1 MEALQKVFGYG
12 FSQAEVPSLV
22 GKTFIVTG
30 GSNGIGLSV
39 ARTLYS
45 HGARVI
51 VVGAQ
56 QAHLSGALVYI
67 KTGDLAQTPE
77 TYRTG
82 FGSQADNSADGGK
95 ESGEVEGKLCEFKNL
110 DEVAKLAKELAG
122 SLDRLDGL
130 VLLAGLGVN
139 KFELTKDG
147 YDSHLTVN
155 AIANIVLLSHL
166 LPVLEKTSQMPET
179 DVRVVIMSSE
189 LHRATFGGPGE
200 TWGGDKFRDEA
211 EFKKDCG
218 PNALYAR
225 SKLADI
231 LIIKARSRR
240 LTSRYDFR
248 RRSSNVTFSRRRRSS
263 PTLLTRT
270 DQYKPAFG
278 QVVGTVMETLI
289 RPLMRAPDDGALSA
303 LWAATAPEARNGDK
317 FHNGDYFSNPGQEGG
332 ETNEA
337 KDQELID
344 NFWNQSVKII
354 EKVAGKDGLG
364 PFVKA

>member
-67 KTGDLAQTPE
+67 KTGDLAHTPE

-82 FGSQADNSADGGK
+82 FGSQTDNSADGGK

-147 YDSHLTVN
+147 YDSHLTAN

-166 LPVLEKTSQMPET
+166 LPLLEKTSEMPET
-179 DVRVVIMSSE
+179 DVRVVIMASE
-189 LHRATFGGPGE
+189 VHRATFGGPGE

-231 LIIKARSRR
+231 LIVKA
-240 LTSRYDFR
+240 LVQRYLQPP
-248 RRSSNVTFSRRRRSS
+248 SKILAYATH
-263 PTLLTRT
+263 PGA
-270 DQYKPAFG
+270 PAFG
-278 QVVGTVMETLI
+278 QIVGTVMETLI

-303 LWAATAPEARNGDK
+303 LWAATAPEARNSDK
-317 FHNGDYFSNPGQEGG
+317 FKNGDYFSNPGQEGG
-332 ETNEA
+332 ESNEA

-364 PFVKA
+364 PFAKA

>member
-1 MEALQKVFGYG
+1 MEALQKMFGYG

-166 LPVLEKTSQMPET
+166 LPVLEKTSQMPGT

-231 LIIKARSRR
+231 LIIKARSHSSAPPGFSS
-240 LTSRYDFR
+240 TS
-248 RRSSNVTFSRRRRSS
+248 SMPGKGQSRQATDE
-263 PTLLTRT
+263 PT

-278 QVVGTVMETLI
+278 QAVGTVMETLI

-303 LWAATAPEARNGDK
+303 LWAATAPAARNGDK